1 MRNPQGSGASPAF
14 LAQLGASCN
23 PRNQEPFA
31 TDANATVIDNTL
43 TQACLSLSFSEFFS
57 FQKES
62 ISSL

>member
-1 MRNPQGSGASPAF
+1 MHNPQGAGALPTF

-31 TDANATVIDNTL
+31 ADANATVIDNSL
-43 TQACLSLSFSEFFS
+43 TQACLSLSFREFFS

-62 ISSL
+62 NRSL